1 MAVAQDEW
9 GPLTPPA
16 APSAGGE
23 WGPLTPPAPARAAA
37 PARQPAAA
45 PQQPVDPGYP
55 ETYNPA
61 PGLIA
66 TTPGRVRTGPGSYRG
81 TSDDPVPLDDLSP
94 EQIFNLPP
102 GIFVRYPSGEIDQ
115 FSRVNPNAGDTPTR
129 IERGAQRQYGVL
141 PADER
146 EGPRTLGERFTSTFE
161 NLVNEGIPASVGR
174 FAVGAADRSGYRTDP
189 ATGERYYV
197 ADVGQL
203 TRNAE
208 RARRFNFER
217 TTQGDEWYRQQGLI
231 NQMLAGGVTLAGG
244 LAGGATDASNYAGGW
259 GKNILTRA
267 AGNFGFGAAQDVAL
281 QGLDIGSGVQEGYNP
296 GRTLIAG
303 GLNAAIPLGVEGAG
317 RIFNRFAPNGTPEL
331 YGPPAPDGVG
341 SPRQSVT
348 LPDVEVTGTR
358 PERAGLVSR
367 QNVVAGAREDVLPP
381 EAVLTGEVTAEG
393 PRAAPRGYLWD
404 TPVDDLRRMREEAGA
419 SDNEKL
425 VMALGEEGAAEFKR
439 LDRARNSMD
448 PQRADAAGA
457 EFDAR
462 FGNLTPDQERLV
474 YGIGEDP
481 DAPSVEDLDA
491 LIRAHSDVMPGDAP
505 EDAAY
510 MAAVGARNIDPD
522 GIDAVMRGEG
532 TPAQQAAF
540 VRLQNARD
548 ALAAQGIPDGE
559 IPARMARALVDRGG
573 WTPSQA
579 NEIIGGFMRAFEA
592 RAVSPRA
599 AALEA
604 PAAAPRTLAE
614 DVGAPG
620 RTPDEVLLG
629 PAVRALDDEFGIP
642 PQPSPVNAAVL
653 RALDADPLSRPPIDV
668 PDPDKIGNLNLNRLD
683 PAERMEDARRLTDAQ
698 VGGFED
704 ARAFGARTFDEVD
717 AEADALGMTARDFL
731 AKEGAL
737 TNVEIEGGR
746 RLETAATK
754 RTERLRTQLKETPN
768 DPILLA
774 QAKVALAE
782 EAAITARM
790 TQARADTGRA
800 LGIFNKTPRRDAVS
814 LDMLTAWADS
824 LDDVDLRNLVNDLNK
839 AGSPAARR
847 AKLAAAYKPTFGDM
861 LVEGWRALLVSG
873 PKTILL
879 NILTSGA
886 TVALRQPQVFA
897 VASILGGIR
906 KVLGLGPQNDRV
918 LGTEVGA
925 RIAGMVAG
933 AVTVSKGAGGFFDL
947 KFSSPAGGDFLNTI
961 KTGTTT
967 DGRTQFETNVRQK
980 AIPGRFGSVVR
991 APMTFQSATDEFVK
1005 ATARA
1010 SDLAGMAV
1018 RIAHQEGLR
1027 GGAAQKRVAE
1037 LLANPTEDMLKGA
1050 QSYARYNTFQDDLGG
1065 GGRGFNQLASAWK
1078 AVTIAVPFVRTIIN
1092 LTKQSVEHSLLA
1104 PVLKSWRQDLMAGGA
1119 RSDLALAK
1127 VITGTA
1133 WATGFGA
1140 LAQSGIVTGAPPT
1153 DPAERETLL
1162 ATGWQPYSI
1171 RTPDGGYVSYRNA
1184 APFSMFIG
1192 MAATLGQPIGQ
1203 PKTEA
1208 ERDAMAQELFVSFLS
1223 QMYDQ
1228 AFMRGG
1234 TDAVST
1240 LDDPTGNR
1248 LMTWAKRTAA
1258 TIVVPP
1264 IVSQTAK
1271 MFNPEMQAPE
1281 TLGEHIAARVG
1292 LGGGRPARNILGET
1306 TSPAGGFAALSPFT
1320 INAARND
1327 PIANMILESGANIR
1341 KPNRT
1346 IDDKRLPADVYDQ
1359 YQVETG
1365 VQIRNNMAWYM
1376 ENPQVWN
1383 SMSKEERADETK
1395 RQVDRARET
1404 ARQNLGLSQ

>member
-1 MAVAQDEW
+1 MRTQESEWEVLPPAGAPAPRVAASAQTEW
-9 GPLTPPA
+9 EVLPPA
-16 APSAGGE
+16 AP
-23 WGPLTPPAPARAAA
+23 RAAA

-45 PQQPVDPGYP
+45 PQRPVDPGYP

-66 TTPGRVRTGPGSYRG
+66 TTPGKARSGPGSYRG

-115 FSRVNPNAGDTPTR
+115 FSRVDPNASATPTR

-161 NLVNEGIPASVGR
+161 NVMNEGIPASVGR

-208 RARRFNFER
+208 RARRFNFAR

-231 NQMLAGGVTLAGG
+231 NQMLAGGATLAGVLG
-244 LAGGATDASNYAGGW
+244 GGATDASNYAGGW

-281 QGLDIGSGVQEGYNP
+281 QGLDIGSGVQEGYDP

-317 RIFNRFAPNGTPEL
+317 RVYNRFAPNGTPEP

-341 SPRQSVT
+341 SPRQPAN
-348 LPDVEVTGTR
+348 LPDVEVT
-358 PERAGLVSR
+358 
-367 QNVVAGAREDVLPP
+367 
-381 EAVLTGEVTAEG
+381 
-393 PRAAPRGYLWD
+393 
-404 TPVDDLRRMREEAGA
+404 
-419 SDNEKL
+419 
-425 VMALGEEGAAEFKR
+425 
-439 LDRARNSMD
+439 
-448 PQRADAAGA
+448 ADARIAA
-457 EFDAR
+457 AR
-462 FGNLTPDQERLV
+462 KELADVNAAL
-474 YGIGEDP
+474 
-481 DAPSVEDLDA
+481 AAVEG
-491 LIRAHSDVMPGDAP
+491 DVMPGELLARR
-505 EDAAY
+505 DAARAELS
-510 MAAVGARNIDPD
+510 AAVEPPVVRPPEASAPDDFGPLRPPATAAASAAQPPIVRHRETAAIVEAAAPPVAEGMTRLWRGNRVGEDGKGLAFTNDLPGIALPFREAYGGNLTYIDVPSARLAEYESKAGAAP
-522 GIDAVMRGEG
+522 GAEFQL
-532 TPAQQAAF
+532 PA
-540 VRLQNARD
+540 D
-548 ALAAQGIPDGE
+548 LAAT
-559 IPARMARALVDRGG
+559 ARV
-573 WTPSQA
+573 
-579 NEIIGGFMRAFEA
+579 
-592 RAVSPRA
+592 

-604 PAAAPRTLAE
+604 PAPRTLAE
-614 DVGAPG
+614 DVGAPA
-620 RTPDEVLLG
+620 RTPDEVLPG
-629 PAVRALDDEFGIP
+629 AVVRGLDDEFGIP
-642 PQPSPVNAAVL
+642 AQPSPVNAAVS
-653 RALDADPLSRPPIDV
+653 RALDVDPLSRPPIDI
-668 PDPDKIGNLNLNRLD
+668 PDPDRIGNLNLNRLD

-704 ARAFGARTFDEVD
+704 ARTFGARTFDEVD
-717 AEADALGMTARDFL
+717 AAADELKMTARDFL

-737 TNVEIEGGR
+737 TNVELEGGR
-746 RLETAATK
+746 RLVAASTK
-754 RTERLRTQLKETPN
+754 RTQRLRTQLNETPN
-768 DPILLA
+768 DPVLFA

-782 EAAITARM
+782 EAALTARM
-790 TQARADTGRA
+790 TQAAADTGRA
-800 LGIFNKTPRRDAVS
+800 LGIFSKTPRRDAAS
-814 LDMLTAWADS
+814 LDMLMAWADS
-824 LDDVDLRNLVNDLNK
+824 LDDVELRGLVNDLNK
-839 AGSPAARR
+839 AANPRER
-847 AKLAAAYKPTFGDM
+847 QLKLAAAYKPTLGDM

-886 TVALRQPQVFA
+886 TVALREPQKFA
-897 VASILGGIR
+897 VAYIVGGIR
-906 KVLGLGPQNDRV
+906 KVLGIGRQNDRV
-918 LGTEVGA
+918 VGSEVGA
-925 RIAGMVAG
+925 RFAGMVTG
-933 AVTVSKGAGGFFDL
+933 AVMVSKGADGFFDL
-947 KFSSPAGGDFLNTI
+947 KFSSPAGADFLNTI
-961 KTGTTT
+961 KTGKTT
-967 DGRTQFETNVRQK
+967 DGRTQFEVNARQK

-991 APMTFQSATDEFVK
+991 APMTFQSASDEFVK

-1018 RIAHQEGLR
+1018 RKAHQEGLR
-1027 GGAAQKRVAE
+1027 GHDAQMRVAE
-1037 LLANPTEDMLKGA
+1037 LLANPTKEMLEEA
-1050 QSYARYNTFQDDLGG
+1050 QSYARYNTYQADLAGG
-1065 GGRGFNQLASAWK
+1065 GKGWNQLAGTWK
-1078 AVTIAVPFVRTIIN
+1078 VVQIVVPFVRTIIN

-1127 VITGTA
+1127 VVVGTA
-1133 WATGFGA
+1133 WAAGFGA
-1140 LAQSGIVTGAPPT
+1140 LAQIGVVTGAPPT

-1203 PKTEA
+1203 PKTED
-1208 ERDAMAQELFVSFLS
+1208 ERDALAQEMFVSFLS

-1240 LDDPTGNR
+1240 LDDPSGNQ
-1248 LMTWAKRTAA
+1248 LMTWLKRTVATVAA
-1258 TIVVPP
+1258 PP
-1264 IVSQTAK
+1264 ILSQTAK
-1271 MFNPEMQAPE
+1271 AFNPETQAPE
-1281 TLGEHIAARVG
+1281 TLGEHIAARYG
-1292 LGGGRPARNILGET
+1292 FGGGRPARNILGEA
-1306 TSPAGGFAALSPFT
+1306 TSPAGGIAAISPFT

-1327 PIANMILESGANIR
+1327 PVANMILESGHSVR
-1341 KPNRT
+1341 KPNRS
-1346 IDDKRLPADVYDQ
+1346 IDGVRMPADVYDQ

-1365 VQIRNNMAWYM
+1365 AQIRNNMAWYL

-1383 SMSKEERADETK
+1383 SMSQEERADETK

-1404 ARQNLGLSQ
+1404 ARQNLGL

>member
-1 MAVAQDEW
+1 MKQDEW

-16 APSAGGE
+16 APSAGDE

-66 TTPGRVRTGPGSYRG
+66 TTPGRARTGPGSYRG

-115 FSRVNPNAGDTPTR
+115 FSRVNPNAGATPTR

-141 PADER
+141 PADEQA
-146 EGPRTLGERFTSTFE
+146 GPRTLGERFTSTFE
-161 NLVNEGIPASVGR
+161 NLVNEGVPASVGR
-174 FAVGAADRSGYRTDP
+174 FVVGAADRSGYRTDP

-267 AGNFGFGAAQDVAL
+267 AGNLGFGAAQDVAL
-281 QGLDIGSGVQEGYNP
+281 QGLDIGSGVQEGYDP
-296 GRTLIAG
+296 VRTLIAG

-331 YGPPAPDGVG
+331 YGPPVPDGVG
-341 SPRQSVT
+341 SPRQPAT
-348 LPDVEVTGTR
+348 LPDVEVTAAAPGAVERIAAARKELADVNAALAAVEGEAIPSELLARRDAARAELSAAAAATPPVPAAALPDVVVPDDFGPLRPPETSAAAPAAVAASAAQPPIVRHRETAAIVEAAAPPVAEGMTR
-358 PERAGLVSR
+358 LWRGNRPNETGAGLNFTNDLPGIALPFREAYGGELSYVDVPSS
-367 QNVVAGAREDVLPP
+367 QLADFEIKAGA
-381 EAVLTGEVTAEG
+381 
-393 PRAAPRGYLWD
+393 AP
-404 TPVDDLRRMREEAGA
+404 
-419 SDNEKL
+419 
-425 VMALGEEGAAEFKR
+425 
-439 LDRARNSMD
+439 
-448 PQRADAAGA
+448 GA
-457 EFDAR
+457 EFH
-462 FGNLTPDQERLV
+462 L
-474 YGIGEDP
+474 
-481 DAPSVEDLDA
+481 
-491 LIRAHSDVMPGDAP
+491 
-505 EDAAY
+505 
-510 MAAVGARNIDPD
+510 
-522 GIDAVMRGEG
+522 
-532 TPAQQAAF
+532 PA
-540 VRLQNARD
+540 N
-548 ALAAQGIPDGE
+548 LAAT
-559 IPARMARALVDRGG
+559 ARV
-573 WTPSQA
+573 
-579 NEIIGGFMRAFEA
+579 
-592 RAVSPRA
+592 

-604 PAAAPRTLAE
+604 PAAPVIVPDFGPLRPPEARVLAE

-668 PDPDKIGNLNLNRLD
+668 PDADKIGNLNLNRLD

-704 ARAFGARTFDEVD
+704 ARTFGARTFDEVD
-717 AEADALGMTARDFL
+717 AAADEIKMTARDFL

-737 TNVEIEGGR
+737 TNVDIEGGR

-933 AVTVSKGAGGFFDL
+933 AVTVSKGTDGFFDL

-980 AIPGRFGSVVR
+980 AIPGRLGSAIR
-991 APMTFQSATDEFVK
+991 APMTLQSASDEFVK

-1050 QSYARYNTFQDDLGG
+1050 QSYARYNTLQDDLGG

-1271 MFNPEMQAPE
+1271 MFSPEMKAPD

-1292 LGGGRPARNILGET
+1292 LGRPARNITGET

-1327 PIANMILESGANIR
+1327 PIANMILESGHNVR

-1346 IDDKRLPADVYDQ
+1346 IDDKRLPADVYER
-1359 YQVETG
+1359 YQAETG
-1365 VQIRNNMAWYM
+1365 AQIRNNMAWYL

-1383 SMSKEERADETK
+1383 SMSQEERADETK

>member
-1 MAVAQDEW
+1 
-9 GPLTPPA
+9 
-16 APSAGGE
+16 
-23 WGPLTPPAPARAAA
+23 
-37 PARQPAAA
+37 
-45 PQQPVDPGYP
+45 
-55 ETYNPA
+55 
-61 PGLIA
+61 
-66 TTPGRVRTGPGSYRG
+66 
-81 TSDDPVPLDDLSP
+81 VPLDDLSP

-102 GIFVRYPSGEIDQ
+102 GIFIRYPSGEIDQ
-115 FSRVNPNAGDTPTR
+115 FSHVDPNARATPTR
-129 IERGAQRQYGVL
+129 IERGAQRQYAVL
-141 PADER
+141 PANER

-161 NLVNEGIPASVGR
+161 NLVNEGVPASVGR
-174 FAVGAADRSGYRTDP
+174 FVVGAADRSGYRTDP

-217 TTQGDEWYRQQGLI
+217 TTQGDEWYRQQGLV
-231 NQMLAGGVTLAGG
+231 NQMLAGGTTLAGV
-244 LAGGATDASNYAGGW
+244 LAGGATDPSNYFGGP

-281 QGLDIGSGVQEGYNP
+281 QGLDIGSGVQEGYDP

-303 GLNAAIPLGVEGAG
+303 GLNAAIPLGFEGAG
-317 RIFNRFAPNGTPEL
+317 RVYNRFAPNGTPEL

-341 SPRQSVT
+341 SPRQPAT
-348 LPDVEVTGTR
+348 LPDVEVT
-358 PERAGLVSR
+358 A
-367 QNVVAGAREDVLPP
+367 
-381 EAVLTGEVTAEG
+381 
-393 PRAAPRGYLWD
+393 AAPGA
-404 TPVDDLRRMREEAGA
+404 VERMP
-419 SDNEKL
+419 
-425 VMALGEEGAAEFKR
+425 M
-439 LDRARNSMD
+439 
-448 PQRADAAGA
+448 Q
-457 EFDAR
+457 
-462 FGNLTPDQERLV
+462 
-474 YGIGEDP
+474 
-481 DAPSVEDLDA
+481 
-491 LIRAHSDVMPGDAP
+491 GDAP
-505 EDAAY
+505 AAATADARPASFTRDNPGGEWLADKQARAETG
-510 MAAVGARNIDPD
+510 MAGSPS
-522 GIDAVMRGEG
+522 GIGMTGRGVSG
-532 TPAQQAAF
+532 SVTATAGVRQAADAEPMTLP
-540 VRLQNARD
+540 VEALRDLPGVNGEAPAPGQPKYD
-548 ALAAQGIPDGE
+548 ALSASVAENGWQEPGAILIMVNHKGEAFIAEGNNRVAIAAREGVDRIPVEIQWRNGGERADGPLS
-559 IPARMARALVDRGG
+559 PARV
-573 WTPSQA
+573 
-579 NEIIGGFMRAFEA
+579 
-592 RAVSPRA
+592 

-604 PAAAPRTLAE
+604 PAAPRTLAE

-620 RTPDEVLLG
+620 RAPDQVLLG
-629 PAVRALDDEFGIP
+629 PEVRALDDEFGIP

-668 PDPDKIGNLNLNRLD
+668 PDSDKIGNLNLNRLD

-704 ARAFGARTFDEVD
+704 ARTFGARTFDEVD
-717 AEADALGMTARDFL
+717 AAADEIKMTARDFL

-737 TNVEIEGGR
+737 TNVDIEGGR

-754 RTERLRTQLKETPN
+754 RTERLRAQIKETPN
-768 DPILLA
+768 DPVLFA

-790 TQARADTGRA
+790 TQVRADTGRA

-824 LDDVDLRNLVNDLNK
+824 LDDVELRNLVNDLNK

-879 NILTSGA
+879 NMLTSGA

-925 RIAGMVAG
+925 RFAGMVAG
-933 AVTVSKGAGGFFDL
+933 AVTVAKGAEGFFDL
-947 KFSSPAGGDFLNTI
+947 KFSSPAGRDFLNTI

-1010 SDLAGMAV
+1010 SDLAGMAI
-1018 RIAHQEGLR
+1018 RMAHQEGLR
-1027 GGAAQKRVAE
+1027 KHDAQMRVAE
-1037 LLANPTEDMLKGA
+1037 LLANPTKEMLEGA
-1050 QSYARYNTFQDDLGG
+1050 QAYARYNTFQDDLGG

-1140 LAQSGIVTGAPPT
+1140 LAQSGVVTGAPPT

-1192 MAATLGQPIGQ
+1192 MAATFGQPIGQ
-1203 PKTEA
+1203 PKTDE
-1208 ERDAMAQELFVSFLS
+1208 ERAALAQEMLVSFLS

-1240 LDDPTGNR
+1240 LDDPSGNR

-1258 TIVVPP
+1258 TVVVPP

-1271 MFNPEMQAPE
+1271 MFSPEMKAPE

-1292 LGGGRPARNILGET
+1292 LGRPARNIMGET

-1327 PIANMILESGANIR
+1327 PIANMILESGHNVR

-1346 IDDKRLPADVYDQ
+1346 IDDKRLPADVYER
-1359 YQVETG
+1359 YQAETG
-1365 VQIRNNMAWYM
+1365 AQIRNNMAWYL

-1383 SMSKEERADETK
+1383 SMSQEERAEETK